1 MNTLGQFFQK
11 ELNGESF
18 SDALRAGEL
27 VQITVNRAERSARLG
42 VRFPQLVEYS
52 ELRKLERVL
61 EGPAFGLGGVKLL
74 PHFPPELF
82 SGDCVP
88 LLVAALK
95 ERDATLN
102 GTFNQAKAVYQ
113 SGKLTIHLAH
123 GGYELLAARNTGAKL
138 ESLIQEWFQVSCA
151 VEFAG
156 RLSVDA
162 GEGTLVEKARNEQVR
177 RQREAE
183 VREMEE
189 YEEALQERASRRQVS
204 VRDEEHLLPTIIPET
219 AKAVLGQVPRGKI
232 TPLREAALDMGSL
245 VVWGEIFSVESKET
259 RDKARK
265 IYSIDITDYTGS
277 TTLKIIQDAREC
289 RLWIS
294 SRRARLCWSGG
305 RWSTTST
312 TGKTSCAPGPSPRWS
327 W

>member
-123 GGYELLAARNTGAKL
+123 GGYELLAARNTGAT
-138 ESLIQEWFQVSCA
+138 SNTRSN
-151 VEFAG
+151 
-156 RLSVDA
+156 
-162 GEGTLVEKARNEQVR
+162 T
-177 RQREAE
+177 
-183 VREMEE
+183 
-189 YEEALQERASRRQVS
+189 
-204 VRDEEHLLPTIIPET
+204 PTI
-219 AKAVLGQVPRGKI
+219 VCL
-232 TPLREAALDMGSL
+232 
-245 VVWGEIFSVESKET
+245 
-259 RDKARK
+259 
-265 IYSIDITDYTGS
+265 
-277 TTLKIIQDAREC
+277 
-289 RLWIS
+289 
-294 SRRARLCWSGG
+294 
-305 RWSTTST
+305 
-312 TGKTSCAPGPSPRWS
+312 
-327 W
+327 